1 MTPARF
7 SPCRCCGALAASA
20 YCDGCGAHH
29 TQRIA
34 VAEAAVAAIWGTA
47 GLTRFKAD
55 LRARRLT
62 VRRAARPAR
71 SRSMTGGAA

>member
-7 SPCRCCGALAASA
+7 SPCRCCGTLCASA

-47 GLTRFKAD
+47 GLTRFKTE
-55 LRARRLT
+55 LR
-62 VRRAARPAR
+62 VRRIAGRRTTTRRTA
-71 SRSMTGGAA
+71 